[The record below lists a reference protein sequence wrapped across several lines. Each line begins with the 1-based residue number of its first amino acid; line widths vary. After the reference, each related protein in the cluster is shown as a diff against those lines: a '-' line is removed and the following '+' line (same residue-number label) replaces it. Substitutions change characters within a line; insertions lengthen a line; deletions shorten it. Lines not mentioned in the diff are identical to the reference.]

1 MYIKRLPYF
10 AKNALSNMRQSL
22 LVNFV
27 TISTISIAILIF
39 STFVMII
46 YNLTNIVSRFEDEV
60 HIISYLKDEYES
72 GHENIKKN
80 LENLKGVQEVSYRSK
95 EMALEIFK
103 SSLGKND
110 MFLDDIPDNP
120 LPASFEIRLKKDF
133 RNKSTIKSISSAL
146 NAMGIFNDI
155 SFGQEWIEHFH
166 NFLNVF
172 KIIGIAIGGGF
183 LLAAVFIISNTIKLT
198 IYARKE
204 EIEILKLVGA
214 TNGFIKAPFFIEG
227 IIQGFCG
234 AAISIAALYF
244 LYLAFLSKVQT
255 LSFIGINSQNMPF
268 LPAEFLIFVLI
279 FSTVLGM
286 IGSLVSLGEIMK
298 G

>member
-1 MYIKRLPYF
+1 
-10 AKNALSNMRQSL
+10 
-22 LVNFV
+22 
-27 TISTISIAILIF
+27 
-39 STFVMII
+39 MII

-60 HIISYLKDEYES
+60 HIVSYLKDEFES

-80 LENLKGVQEVSYRSK
+80 IENLKGVQKVSYRTK
-95 EMALEIFK
+95 EEALESFK

-110 MFLDDIPDNP
+110 RFLDDIPGNP
-120 LPASFEIRLKKDF
+120 LPASFEIRLEKGSQ
-133 RNKSTIKSISSAL
+133 NKNMISNISSSL
-146 NAMGIFNDI
+146 KTMGIFDDI
-155 SFGQEWIEHFH
+155 SYGQEWIEHFH

-172 KIIGIAIGGGF
+172 KIIGMAIGGGF

-214 TNGFIKAPFFIEG
+214 TDNFIKAPFFIEG

-234 AAISIAALYF
+234 AVISIVALYF
-244 LYLAFLSKVQT
+244 LYLAFLTKVQA
-255 LSFIGINSQNMPF
+255 LSFVGISSQNMPF
-268 LPAEFLIFVLI
+268 LPVEFLIGVVI

-286 IGSLVSLGEIMK
+286 LGCLVSLGEIIK